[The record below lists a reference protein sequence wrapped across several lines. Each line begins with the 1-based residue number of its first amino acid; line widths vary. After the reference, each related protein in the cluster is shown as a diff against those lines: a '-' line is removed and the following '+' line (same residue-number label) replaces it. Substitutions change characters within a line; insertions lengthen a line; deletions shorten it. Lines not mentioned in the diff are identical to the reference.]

1 MTHIYYNGKVFTGD
15 ENLQQAFVVENKK
28 FIYVGNNEEAL
39 KYKDEN
45 SKLIDL
51 DEKFVCPGFNDS
63 HMHVLGYGYSLKMIN
78 LSRKTSSL
86 EEMKNAIKEYINSNK
101 LRENEWI
108 CGRGWNH
115 DYFNDV
121 NRFPTKDD
129 LDEIKERM

>member
-1 MTHIYYNGKVFTGD
+1 MNKIVIQKIIKEDGAIIEFVFSATKDNGYT
-15 ENLQQAFVVENKK
+15 VEG
-28 FIYVGNNEEAL
+28 IL
-39 KYKDEN
+39 
-45 SKLIDL
+45 
-51 DEKFVCPGFNDS
+51 
-63 HMHVLGYGYSLKMIN
+63 
-78 LSRKTSSL
+78 SL

-129 LDEIKERM
+129 LDEISTEYPICIIRLAVMFVL